1 MPGEPPASRETSTGG
16 RISRNPMLGVRGL
29 RRSRGRRTGN
39 GRKKRGYSGCCR
51 SPCCMILLNRR
62 SPKPARVAE
71 RSGRCSALRGRRSV
85 DRFFSDGN
93 VALYRLL
100 ASSTDVAQ
108 RRRILKI
115 LADET
120 AEMKNELRQPSSGN
134 PRRGGGCEP

>member
-1 MPGEPPASRETSTGG
+1 M
-16 RISRNPMLGVRGL
+16 
-29 RRSRGRRTGN
+29 
-39 GRKKRGYSGCCR
+39 
-51 SPCCMILLNRR
+51 
-62 SPKPARVAE
+62 
-71 RSGRCSALRGRRSV
+71 

-134 PRRGGGCEP
+134 PRRGGGCEA